1 MLEDL
6 SAHVLDIAENSVM
19 ANSTE
24 IRIEVLEER
33 AANRLIFS
41 VEDNGKGM
49 TKDFISKVTD
59 PFTTTRTTRRVG
71 MGLPFLKQSAELCE
85 GGLDISSKPGKGTK
99 MVATFRMTNIDRPP
113 LGDIPATL
121 MTLIMG
127 SPEIC
132 WTYRHK
138 TDSGEFVLD
147 LDEIIEALDGDREML
162 RSAEVGLWLREHIK
176 ENLDDIKWEGAYLSA
191 SDTIDVK
198 D

>member
-6 SAHVLDIAENSVM
+6 SAHLLDIAENSVM
-19 ANSTE
+19 ANSTDV
-24 IRIEVLEER
+24 RIVILEKR
-33 AANRLIFS
+33 SADRLTFS

-49 TKDFISKVTD
+49 TEDFVAKVTD

-71 MGLPFLKQSAELCE
+71 MGLPFLRQSAELCE
-85 GGLDISSKPGKGTK
+85 GGLEISSKPGKGTK
-99 MVATFRMTNIDRPP
+99 TTATFRMSSIDRPP

-127 SPEIC
+127 SPEIH

-147 LDEIIEALDGDREML
+147 TDEIIEALDGDREML
-162 RSAEVGLWLREHIK
+162 RSVEVGLWLREHIK
-176 ENLDDIKWEGAYLSA
+176 ENLDEIKWEG
-191 SDTIDVK
+191 
-198 D
+198 